1 MALSETTN
9 NRVEIL
15 GVPVS
20 AVDATKAVAA
30 IARWIT
36 DRRRGAARNSAARYV
51 CACDVHNVMR
61 AQSDNLHM
69 RALCNADM
77 ILPDSVPLVWASW
90 LRGERHVG
98 RVPSA
103 DLLSA
108 VCERSLAE
116 GWSHYFYGGEP
127 GVAGKLAQRLAER
140 YEGLNVAGT
149 ECPPSRPMSP
159 EEVERDVARINASG
173 ADVVWVGLGCP
184 KQEIWMFEN
193 HARLE
198 GRVVIG
204 IGAAFDFQAGP
215 VERAPALKRD
225 HGFEWLLRL
234 TSEPRRL
241 WRRHLVMAPKFVAL
255 SLAET
260 AGKLG
265 RRAMRQL
272 TARG

>member
-1 MALSETTN
+1 MALSETMN
-9 NRVEIL
+9 RRVEIL

-20 AVDATKAVAA
+20 AVDAEKAVAE
-30 IARWIT
+30 IARWIS
-36 DRRRGAARNSAARYV
+36 DRRSGASRHSAGRYV
-51 CACDVHNVMR
+51 CACDVYNVMR
-61 AQSDNLHM
+61 AQSDKLHM

-77 ILPDSVPLVWASW
+77 ILPKSAPLVWASW

-108 VCERSLAE
+108 VCERSHAE
-116 GWSHYFYGGEP
+116 GWSHFFYGGGP
-127 GVAGKLAQRLAER
+127 GVAGELARRLAER
-140 YEGLNVAGT
+140 YEGLNIAGT
-149 ECPPSRPMSP
+149 ECLPARPMSP

-173 ADVVWVGLGCP
+173 ADIVWVGLGCP
-184 KQEIWMFEN
+184 RQEIWMLEN

-204 IGAAFDFQAGP
+204 VGAAFGFRAGP
-215 VERAPALKRD
+215 VEREPTWMRD

-241 WRRHLVMAPKFVAL
+241 WRRYLVMAPKFVAL

-260 AGKLG
+260 VGMIG
-265 RRAMRQL
+265 RRSTPQL
-272 TARG
+272 RAKG